1 VKVKLEAFND
11 VMMNDKCNYSSML
24 NWLKETLSKLSSSHG
39 NILLFDALTGLR
51 PDEASKAIALIHEQE
66 NNYIRKDL
74 MILERYKFPELRVS
88 NKNSLTCFKVGR
100 PNQFL
105 QSIILDQ
112 VSIMKGSGIR

>member
-74 MILERYKFPELRVS
+74 MILERYKFPDI
-88 NKNSLTCFKVGR
+88 F
-100 PNQFL
+100 
-105 QSIILDQ
+105 
-112 VSIMKGSGIR
+112 IRRTKKPTLAY